1 MSNSQASTNNIIQ
14 PKFIITATPVCYVRP
29 FTPLTPQID
38 VSRERSSEFCEPLF
52 IALSTDDIQLSNDYI
67 RELQAQGVDKLAE
80 SLQSILD
87 SLPDRDYMEKVKSA
101 LRDEIFNCRDFAKEF
116 RNHIAKSNLC
126 NGCNDWMRGGCSSTC
141 SVYGKE
147 SNHA

>member
-1 MSNSQASTNNIIQ
+1 MLNNNASTHNMIQ

-52 IALSTDDIQLSNDYI
+52 IALSADDIQFSNDYI

-80 SLQSILD
+80 SL
-87 SLPDRDYMEKVKSA
+87 
-101 LRDEIFNCRDFAKEF
+101 
-116 RNHIAKSNLC
+116 H
-126 NGCNDWMRGGCSSTC
+126 
-141 SVYGKE
+141 
-147 SNHA
+147 